1 MPVRCADYLT
11 EGPADPDAV
20 LRGLTLPGVFAA
32 AANRA
37 PDAVAITGQDRSL
50 TWHQWR
56 AEVDALARG
65 LQETGVEPGDVVAV
79 QLPNCTDF
87 ETLHLAIAAAGA
99 VMMPVPMG
107 NSSAE
112 VLALLDWV
120 EPTAVVLPSH
130 TQQGEGPLRAGTL
143 LSALPSLRAVFVA
156 GPVRDEDGVLSIDR
170 LRTTWLGS
178 PPRPVDLR
186 PDMPFVLLPSSGT
199 TSARPKICL
208 HSHDGLLSNTAAVV
222 ADGEDAFSGVVFVAS
237 ELTRLFGLQSVYS
250 ALMTSREQVLLGMWD
265 PDRFLEMARRVDP
278 AVIFAVPAQLHDII
292 SRIRVSGRPPGFQ
305 PREVRTVGPA
315 LPAALA
321 AEIKAMLGAP
331 VVALWGMT
339 EIGWGTHT
347 HGGDPPNVAACSVAR
362 PTRGSGVRIVD
373 DTGEPCLAGIPGEL
387 QYQGPGMFRG
397 YYREPDLT
405 RAAVTAEGWLRT
417 GDTATCTEDGLIVFH
432 DRSAE
437 GIGEYP
443 GPVVADDDAGPVDL
457 ATVTEFLREKGV
469 AEFKIPLEM
478 VLVEKLPRTAV
489 GKINRRA
496 LEAMLRSP
504 ATSSRART
512 GKAPASFSA
521 ALALVRACVARLLG
535 FESGEDVAP
544 EAACRSQGVTS
555 SLGIRLCSLLTEAT
569 GLPLPASLAFDF
581 PSPAAVA
588 RFLVGEVTEVTASAV
603 PVAGNDPVVIVGMA
617 CRYPGGV
624 AAPEQLWDLVISGT
638 DAVTGFPADRG
649 WDLESLFCDDPQ
661 ASGRSATRQG
671 GFVPDAAG
679 FDPEFF
685 GMSPREAVATD
696 AQQRLLLEVA
706 WEALERAGMDPASLR
721 GSATGVFAGGMYSDY
736 RDLLG
741 GPEFEGFRGNGSAP
755 SIASG
760 RVSYVFGF
768 EGPAVTIDT
777 ACSSS
782 LVAMHLAAQALRG
795 GECSLALAGGVT
807 VMATPGTFTEFTRQG
822 GLALDGRCKSYADAA
837 DGVGW
842 SEGAGLVVLERL
854 SDARRLGHRVL
865 AVVRGSAVNQ
875 DGASNGLTAPNGPSQ
890 QRVIRA
896 ALAAA
901 GLGPGQVDVVE
912 GHGTGTRLGDPIE
925 AQALIATYGQDRD
938 RPLLLGSLKSN
949 IGHTAAAAGV
959 AGVIKMVLAMAH
971 GVVPATLHVDAPS
984 SHVDWPAG
992 AVQLVTGAVPWPDAG
1007 RPRRAGISSF
1017 GISGTNAHL
1026 ILEQPGPGAE
1036 PEPSG
1041 VVAPGGELGLS
1052 GAEPEPSGVVVPGAE
1067 LAPGGELGLSAAE
1080 PEPSGVGGPG
1090 AELAPGGELGLSG
1103 AEPEPSGVVVPGAEL
1118 APGGELGLS
1127 GAEPGVLP
1135 WVLSA
1140 RSQGA
1145 VREQAARLAAHVR
1158 AAGDCVSL
1166 ADIAYSLA
1174 VTQSAMDHRAAVVA
1188 GDLGGFLAGL

>member
-1 MPVRCADYLT
+1 
-11 EGPADPDAV
+11 
-20 LRGLTLPGVFAA
+20 
-32 AANRA
+32 
-37 PDAVAITGQDRSL
+37 
-50 TWHQWR
+50 
-56 AEVDALARG
+56 
-65 LQETGVEPGDVVAV
+65 
-79 QLPNCTDF
+79 
-87 ETLHLAIAAAGA
+87 
-99 VMMPVPMG
+99 
-107 NSSAE
+107 
-112 VLALLDWV
+112 
-120 EPTAVVLPSH
+120 
-130 TQQGEGPLRAGTL
+130 
-143 LSALPSLRAVFVA
+143 
-156 GPVRDEDGVLSIDR
+156 
-170 LRTTWLGS
+170 
-178 PPRPVDLR
+178 
-186 PDMPFVLLPSSGT
+186 
-199 TSARPKICL
+199 
-208 HSHDGLLSNTAAVV
+208 
-222 ADGEDAFSGVVFVAS
+222 
-237 ELTRLFGLQSVYS
+237 
-250 ALMTSREQVLLGMWD
+250 MTSREQVLLGTWD

-347 HGGDPPNVAACSVAR
+347 HGGDPPNVAARSVAR

-405 RAAVTAEGWLRT
+405 RAAVTADGWLRT

-478 VLVEKLPRTAV
+478 VLVEKLPRTAA

-535 FESGEDVAP
+535 LESGEVVAP
-544 EAACRSQGVTS
+544 EAAFRSQGVTS

-624 AAPEQLWDLVISGT
+624 AAPEQLWDLGISGT
-638 DAVTGFPADRG
+638 DPVTGFPADRG

-706 WEALERAGMDPASLR
+706 WEALEGAGMDPASLR
-721 GSATGVFAGGMYSDY
+721 GSATGVFAGVMYSDY

-807 VMATPGTFTEFTRQG
+807 VMSTPGTFTEFTRQG

-837 DGVGW
+837 DGAGW

-854 SDARRLGHRVL
+854 SDARRLGHKVL

-912 GHGTGTRLGDPIE
+912 GHGTGTVLGDPIE
-925 AQALIATYGQDRD
+925 AQALIAAYGQDRD
-938 RPLLLGSLKSN
+938 RPLLLGSVKSN
-949 IGHTAAAAGV
+949 IGHGQAAAGV
-959 AGVIKMVLAMAH
+959 AGVIKMVLAMTH

-992 AVQLVTGAVPWPDAG
+992 AVQLVTGAVPWPDG
-1007 RPRRAGISSF
+1007 GHPRRAGVSSF

-1026 ILEQPGPGAE
+1026 ILEQPGPE
-1036 PEPSG
+1036 PEP
-1041 VVAPGGELGLS
+1041 VPVPGRG
-1052 GAEPEPSGVVVPGAE
+1052 PVVPGVVPWVVSAKSGE
-1067 LAPGGELGLSAAE
+1067 ALAGQLGRVAGLAGAGLAGAGGLRPGDGGGGLAGGAGFGGGVGQVGGGSGRAVGGVGGVGG
-1080 PEPSGVGGPG
+1080 SGVGGSGG
-1090 AELAPGGELGLSG
+1090 AAAGGCG
-1103 AEPEPSGVVVPGAEL
+1103 GVAG
-1118 APGGELGLS
+1118 
-1127 GAEPGVLP
+1127 
-1135 WVLSA
+1135 
-1140 RSQGA
+1140 GA
-1145 VREQAARLAAHVR
+1145 VGVR
-1158 AAGDCVSL
+1158 V
-1166 ADIAYSLA
+1166 
-1174 VTQSAMDHRAAVVA
+1174 
-1188 GDLGGFLAGL
+1188 